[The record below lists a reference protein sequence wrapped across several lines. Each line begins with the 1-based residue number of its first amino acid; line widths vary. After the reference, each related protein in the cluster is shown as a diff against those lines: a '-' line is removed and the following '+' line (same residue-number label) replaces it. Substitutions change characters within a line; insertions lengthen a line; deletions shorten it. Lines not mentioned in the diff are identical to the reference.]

1 MHKKVILELSLTEN
15 PQKKPTKRTAAKP
28 IQMIAF
34 DFDGT
39 ITTKDTFA
47 LFLRYWAGTP
57 RWLFNLFKLL
67 PIFIAYTLKLIDR
80 NKVKRHV
87 VRTFF
92 KNANEKTLNQRANQF
107 ANEIIPRLIRPEALK
122 TLKKK
127 NVAPNKL
134 YIVSAS
140 INHYLDVWAKN
151 NGIKHVIATNLQVVD
166 GYLTGE
172 LSGPNCWG
180 QGKITKIA
188 AEMAQTPYELVEAY
202 GDTRGDR
209 EMLHAAQASYYKPFR
224 L

>member
-1 MHKKVILELSLTEN
+1 LTDKSQN
-15 PQKKPTKRTAAKP
+15 KSGKQP

-67 PIFIAYTLKLIDR
+67 PIFCAYVLKFIDR
-80 NKVKRHV
+80 NKVKEHV

-92 KNANEKTLNQRANQF
+92 KNANEEMLNARAYQF
-107 ANEIIPRLIRPEALK
+107 ATEIIPKLIRPEALK

-127 NVAPNKL
+127 NVAPYKL

-140 INHYLDVWAKN
+140 INHYLDVWAKTQDIN
-151 NGIKHVIATNLQVVD
+151 HVIATNLQVED

-180 QGKITKIA
+180 PGKINKIT
-188 AEMAQTPYELVEAY
+188 AEMALTPFELVEAY

>member
-1 MHKKVILELSLTEN
+1 MTNK
-15 PQKKPTKRTAAKP
+15 PQKTP
-28 IQMIAF
+28 IRMIAF

-39 ITTKDTFA
+39 ITTEDTFA

-57 RWLFNLFKLL
+57 RWAFNILKLL
-67 PIFIAYTLKLIDR
+67 PIFILYVLKIIDR
-80 NKVKRHV
+80 DKVKEHV

-92 KNANEKTLNQRANQF
+92 KGANEDVLNKRAAQF
-107 ANEIIPRLIRPEALK
+107 AREVIPDLIRPEALK

-127 NVAPNKL
+127 NNPPYTI

-151 NGIKHVIATNLQVVD
+151 QGIEHVIATNLHVAD
-166 GYLTGE
+166 GRLTGA

-180 QGKITKIA
+180 PGKMAKIK
-188 AEMAQTPYELVEAY
+188 AEMAQIPFEIAEAY

-209 EMLHAAQASYYKPFR
+209 EMLHAAQASFFKPFR